1 MDNSFLTIGLGLPE
15 APLIDESKRSASG
28 CLVNFDH
35 IPQIADLAELQGL
48 YALAKIPKTVRGSS
62 NGQEEI
68 QRELAF

>member
-1 MDNSFLTIGLGLPE
+1 MGLPG
-15 APLIDESKRSASG
+15 AHPIGESKRSTWG

-62 NGQEEI
+62 NGPEEI
-68 QRELAF
+68 QGELAF